1 MAITEALAEKPIDL
15 LHLAL
20 PSSHLKANESITAF
34 VGSDPGMPLNLYPL
48 HGMMPGK
55 PHNLFPEVGVLD
67 GLLVSGLPPVLLP
80 FEVPPLIHPID
91 HVR

>member
-1 MAITEALAEKPIDL
+1 
-15 LHLAL
+15 
-20 PSSHLKANESITAF
+20 
-34 VGSDPGMPLNLYPL
+34 
-48 HGMMPGK
+48 MMPGK